1 MFQRV
6 RYVIVMVLTFVV
18 LFSSTACSRDPIR
31 LGFIGSLTSKNSQL
45 SIDGRNALQLGIK
58 QVNTTGGINGR
69 SLELVVKDDGAST
82 EIALQKHAEFVE
94 EGIELIIGH
103 MTSNMAE
110 AVEQSQSNQLLFL
123 SPSMSTSLLT
133 GLDDYFIRT
142 APLTDNQALTFFEL
156 VDQLSVKQA
165 VIVYDLMN
173 AEYSERMAKYAQFL
187 NDQNWSIGLSL
198 VPFDSRIDELE
209 VVAKNILSYDEA
221 ELVLLISQSID
232 TAVLAQHLK
241 KENDNLILAS
251 VSWSMTED
259 LILNGGTA
267 VDGMYFI
274 GVLKSEK
281 PSQAKLDFEQAF
293 FEQYQYEPSFVS
305 YMTYDAFNVMLDAL
319 KATKSYDADAI
330 KEAILGM
337 GTIQGIDEAYSID
350 AYGDNDKGY
359 SMYQLINNQFV
370 PIFQ

>member
-1 MFQRV
+1 MFQKV
-6 RYVIVMVLTFVV
+6 RYVFIMVLTFVI
-18 LFSSTACSRDPIR
+18 LFSSSACSREPIR
-31 LGFIGSLTSKNSQL
+31 LGFIGSLTTKNSQL
-45 SIDGRNALQLGIK
+45 SIDGRNALQLGIN

-94 EGIELIIGH
+94 EGIELVIGH

-110 AVEQSQSNQLLFL
+110 AVMQSQSSQLLFL

-142 APLTDNQALTFFEL
+142 APITDNQASTFFEL

-173 AEYSERMAKYAQFL
+173 AEYSERVAKYL
-187 NDQNWSIGLSL
+187 NNQNSSIELSL
-198 VPFDSRIDELE
+198 VPFDSRIDDLE
-209 VVAKNILSYDEA
+209 VVAKNILSYDEV
-221 ELVLLISQSID
+221 ELVFLISQSID
-232 TAVLAQHLK
+232 TAVLAQHIK

-259 LILNGGTA
+259 LILNGGVA

-274 GVLKSEK
+274 GLLESEK

-293 FEQYQYEPSFVS
+293 LEQYQYEPSFIS
-305 YMTYDAFNVMLDAL
+305 YLTYDAFNVMIDAL
-319 KATKSYDADAI
+319 KVTKSYDADAI

-337 GTIQGIDEAYSID
+337 GTIQGMDETYSID

-359 SMYQLINNQFV
+359 LMYQLINNQFV